1 MAHLKEKPI
10 LASSVNSSF
19 STSSSVKLVT
29 QRFLLGSVSAPRSLG
44 FGGGNGTTNKFT
56 GGAQKSSATP
66 NIGIGATNGPSAP
79 SYDGEG
85 TYVIFNAGE
94 SLCIS
99 DYNTHD
105 KVRVCLLLAKA
116 MIVFGIV

>member
-19 STSSSVKLVT
+19 GTSSSVKLVT

-44 FGGGNGTTNKFT
+44 FGGGNGTNKFT

-66 NIGIGATNGPSAP
+66 NIGIGPSAP

-85 TYVIFNAGE
+85 TYVIFNVGD

-105 KVRVCLLLAKA
+105 KVWVRLLLAKA